1 MADFKMNTGE
11 VLVAGFNAMQYA
23 FESHRDKGK
32 AKNTELFRQAAIYM
46 PVTKMDRGIYYRARI
61 INDCDG
67 EEAGIIRDNNG
78 VPISG
83 YNIQYSGV
91 PCEDK
96 VKKNGRVNRIG
107 ESVLYIAEDEV

>member
-32 AKNTELFRQAAIYM
+32 AKNTELFRQAAIHM
-46 PVTKMDRGIYYRARI
+46 PVTKMDKGIYYRARI

-78 VPISG
+78 VPIRG
-83 YNIQYSGV
+83 YNMQYSGV
-91 PCEDK
+91 PPEDK
-96 VKKNGRVNRIG
+96 VRKNGRVNRIG